1 VPVFEPGEFGGKKH
15 MRKFSVVLL
24 VSAAILIM
32 SGCATKK
39 YVRNQVKT
47 SSDALTVQIENT
59 QSEVKEVRDNVD
71 KVDKRVSGVDARVS
85 GVDAEVSELD
95 TKTTGQINSVKTDI
109 QNTDQK
115 ASQAKGTAERAAND
129 VTTLDQKFRNRNQY
143 NTTDEKVVQFKF
155 NSATLDPQYMD
166 VLDEIANTLMQ
177 NPDAIVV
184 LEGRTDSKGP
194 KDYNVKLGERRI
206 DAVRRYLAVEKGIP
220 VYRIHEISFGAEKP
234 LAENNTREGREKNRA
249 VTMTV
254 LMPKTEGTVASRN

>member
-1 VPVFEPGEFGGKKH
+1 

-59 QSEVKEVRDNVD
+59 QGEVKEVRDNVD
-71 KVDKRVSGVDARVS
+71 KVDKRVS

-155 NSATLDPQYMD
+155 NSATLDPKYMD

-177 NPDAIVV
+177 NPDAILVM
-184 LEGRTDSKGP
+184 EGRTDSKGP
-194 KDYNVKLGERRI
+194 KDYNFKLGERRI

>member
-1 VPVFEPGEFGGKKH
+1 

-59 QSEVKEVRDNVD
+59 QGEVKEVRDNVD
-71 KVDKRVSGVDARVS
+71 KRVSA
-85 GVDAEVSELD
+85 VDAEVSELD

-115 ASQAKGTAERAAND
+115 ASQAKGTAERAAD
-129 VTTLDQKFRNRNQY
+129 EVTTLDQKFRNRNQY

-155 NSATLDPQYMD
+155 NSATLEPQYMD
-166 VLDEIANTLMQ
+166 VLDEIANTLMR
-177 NPDAIVV
+177 NPDAILV

-194 KDYNVKLGERRI
+194 KNYNVKLGERRV

-220 VYRIHEISFGAEKP
+220 VYQIHEISFGAEKP